1 MAKMLDINKEEKEL
15 AIRALQDK
23 ITNNVREAVQFYVT
37 SAIIQGISLVGD
49 GALIEQTQRALEY
62 GIDCLKKDCKRLAGI
77 DDDRI
82 VEAFDIPALVDAVVA
97 PYNTLI
103 KKSIEIAKKEA
114 EKEKDASG
122 K

>member
-1 MAKMLDINKEEKEL
+1 MAKMLNINEEKEL

-23 ITNNVREAVQFYVT
+23 ITNNVQEAVQFYVT
-37 SAIIQGISLVGD
+37 SAMIQAMSLVGE
-49 GALIEQTQRALEY
+49 GALVEQMERALDY
-62 GIDCLKKDCKRLAGI
+62 GIDCLKKDCKRLAGVQ
-77 DDDRI
+77 DDRI

-97 PYNTLI
+97 PYKTLI
-103 KKSIEIAKKEA
+103 QNSIKIAHEEA

>member
-15 AIRALQDK
+15 AIHALQDK

-37 SAIIQGISLVGD
+37 SAIIQGMSLVGD
-49 GALIEQTQRALEY
+49 GALIKQTQRALEY
-62 GIDCLKKDCKRLAGI
+62 GIDCLKEDCKRLAGI

-103 KKSIEIAKKEA
+103 KQFIEIAKKEA

>member
-1 MAKMLDINKEEKEL
+1 MAKMLDIKNEEKEL

-37 SAIIQGISLVGD
+37 SAIIQGMSLIGD
-49 GALIEQTQRALEY
+49 GALVQQTQRALEY

-82 VEAFDIPALVDAVVA
+82 VEAFDIPALVDAMVA
-97 PYNTLI
+97 PYNALI
-103 KKSIEIAKKEA
+103 KQSIEIAKREA

>member
-15 AIRALQDK
+15 AIQALQEK

-37 SAIIQGISLVGD
+37 SAIIQGMSLIGEGV
-49 GALIEQTQRALEY
+49 LIEQTQRALEY

-82 VEAFDIPALVDAVVA
+82 VEAFDIPALVDAMVA

-103 KKSIEIAKKEA
+103 KQSLEIAKRET

>member
-1 MAKMLDINKEEKEL
+1 MARTLDFKNEEKEL
-15 AIRALQDK
+15 AIQALQEK

-37 SAIIQGISLVGD
+37 SAIIQGMSLIGE
-49 GALIEQTQRALEY
+49 GILIEQTQRALNY

-82 VEAFDIPALVDAVVA
+82 VEAFDIPALVDAMVA

-103 KKSIEIAKKEA
+103 KQSLEIAKREM